1 VSEAAPR
8 QPRGR
13 PRLTQPSPEFLARR
27 AEIVEVAADV
37 FRAKGYDAGSLEDVA
52 LATGLRK
59 ASLYYYVRSKSELLY
74 LVFDRAITIALR
86 RLAAIAEIAD
96 PRERLAALIRH
107 QVVTVA
113 AEPSLFTV
121 FFDQRPGLVEEHARE
136 IGEKERQYVRV
147 LARGMADAIAA
158 SAVRNTHARYG
169 AQGILG
175 MASWVYKWLDPAR
188 DDPEA
193 VAEQFVL
200 MILGPPPP

>member
-1 VSEAAPR
+1 MTE
-8 QPRGR
+8 
-13 PRLTQPSPEFLARR
+13 PSPEFLARR
-27 AEIVEVAADV
+27 AEIVEVAANV
-37 FRAKGYDAGSLEDVA
+37 FRARGYDAGSLGDVA
-52 LATGLRK
+52 VATGLRK

-86 RLAAIAEIAD
+86 RLTEIEEITD

-107 QVVTVA
+107 QVATVA

-121 FFDQRPGLVEEHARE
+121 FFDQRPGLEPQHARE

-147 LARGMADAIAA
+147 LARAVSDAIAA
-158 SAVRNTHARYG
+158 GTVRNTHARYG

-188 DDPEA
+188 DDPEE

-200 MILGPPPP
+200 MVLGPPPG

>member
-1 VSEAAPR
+1 MTE
-8 QPRGR
+8 
-13 PRLTQPSPEFLARR
+13 PSPEFLARR
-27 AEIVEVAADV
+27 AEIVEVAANV
-37 FRAKGYDAGSLEDVA
+37 FRARGYDAGSLGDVA
-52 LATGLRK
+52 VATGLRK

-86 RLAAIAEIAD
+86 RLAEIGEIAD

-107 QVVTVA
+107 QVATVA

-121 FFDQRPGLVEEHARE
+121 FFDQRPGLEPEHARE
-136 IGEKERQYVRV
+136 IGEKERKYVRV
-147 LARGMADAIAA
+147 LARAVSDAIAA
-158 SAVRNTHARYG
+158 GAVRNTHARYG

-188 DDPEA
+188 DDPDE

-200 MILGPPPP
+200 MILGPPAP